1 MSNKLHK
8 GKLYLLS
15 NTSWNTL
22 KKIGVA
28 EFPISRIKSMQT
40 GLPEDIIIL
49 YESIDLIDKF
59 FYDSKSV
66 HNLLYKSCDD
76 HMLSKILYKIRYRKD
91 REFYEIETND
101 FIQLISTIEI
111 MNRLYDTEEKL
122 LEFIKQFDNE
132 YYRKRFGCKKIFVK
146 KELYVCTL

>member
-1 MSNKLHK
+1 MSKKLHN

-15 NTSWNTL
+15 NSSWNHL

-28 EFPISRIKSMQT
+28 EHPISRIKSMQT
-40 GLPEDIIIL
+40 GLPDDICIL
-49 YESIDLIDKF
+49 YESIVLLDKF
-59 FYDSKSV
+59 FYE
-66 HNLLYKSCDD
+66 
-76 HMLSKILYKIRYRKD
+76 HMLSKILFKFRYRTN

-101 FIQLISTIEI
+101 FIQLVSTIEI

-132 YYRKRFGCKKIFVK
+132 YYKKRFGYKNKIIVQK
-146 KELYVCTL
+146 GLYVCTL